1 MHSNGDLKNIFLE
14 NLICT
19 VFKRNRNLKETS
31 SQSLHTK
38 NKKEKNLVI
47 ETCAKSDIFKNHM
60 ISDNIVT
67 CKVSHEK
74 YYINNYDCNCM
85 NVIYLIS
92 CTNCNEQYEGSP
104 VDFKKRFRMRKSGI
118 NTKKDRLGVPHH
130 CTNNCRDPQNLLK
143 NPTNCIGY
151 CKRGEQA

>member
-74 YYINNYDCNCM
+74 YYINDYDFNCM

-92 CTNCNEQYEGSP
+92 CTNCNEQYERSP

-118 NTKKDRLGVPHH
+118 NTKKDRRGVPHH
-130 CTNNCRDPQNLLK
+130 CTNNCRDPQNRHTFLK
-143 NPTNCIGY
+143 I
-151 CKRGEQA
+151 QQIA